1 MSKHFLPALLPGD
14 ESRQCC
20 KHRGAPLPQSR
31 AVSGQHCAHRAQTS
45 RAGPGLGRHGGGGL
59 GQGLAAWECTNRW
72 EELRQ
77 MLRGQAHP
85 RAGRSPASCT
95 GRESGAHAQDTSV
108 PAPGAG
114 PPAAHAQAVGSPPAP
129 RPPTDAKPQPTQQAR
144 KTPTEDSATPPA
156 KPRAGRRLQT
166 TLSAQ
171 QRWKVKTTGHLR
183 KTKSKE
189 ERQNKKQKGTE
200 GTQVL

>member
-14 ESRQCC
+14 ESRRCC

-45 RAGPGLGRHGGGGL
+45 RVGPGLGRHGGGGL

-108 PAPGAG
+108 PAPGPARLLPTPRLWG
-114 PPAAHAQAVGSPPAP
+114 VHRRPDHPLTQSHDQRSRQGRRPRRTAPHRQRNPEPAAAS
-129 RPPTDAKPQPTQQAR
+129 RQPYLHNR
-144 KTPTEDSATPPA
+144 DGK
-156 KPRAGRRLQT
+156 
-166 TLSAQ
+166 
-171 QRWKVKTTGHLR
+171 
-183 KTKSKE
+183 
-189 ERQNKKQKGTE
+189 
-200 GTQVL
+200 